1 MTVKDLVLELVE
13 KIIQVENEIK
23 ILREDRK
30 LLFDDYKE
38 KLDIKAV
45 KAAMQIA
52 RIRSRLG
59 DSETE
64 VDNILETVGSRIT
77 VGG

>member
-13 KIIQVENEIK
+13 RIIRIENEMK
-23 ILREDRK
+23 LLRDDRK
-30 LLFDDYKE
+30 ILFDDYKE

-52 RIRSRLG
+52 RIRSKLG
-59 DSETE
+59 DSEAE
-64 VDNILETVGSRIT
+64 VDNILDAVESKIT
-77 VGG
+77 LGG